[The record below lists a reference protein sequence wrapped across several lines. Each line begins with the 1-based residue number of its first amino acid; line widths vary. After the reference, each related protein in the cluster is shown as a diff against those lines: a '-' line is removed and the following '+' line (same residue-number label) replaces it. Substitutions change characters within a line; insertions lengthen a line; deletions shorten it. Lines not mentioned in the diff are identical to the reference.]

1 MDKFFNK
8 KASLGKSL
16 VWIGFVLSSGEGF
29 TTVTDFQLG
38 IDKLSLG
45 ITDSIKTEFIEDDT
59 LLFAGNDYLGKILDT
74 KLDNNDTDIWMV

>member
-1 MDKFFNK
+1 M
-8 KASLGKSL
+8 LG
-16 VWIGFVLSSGEGF
+16 SGEGF

-38 IDKLSLG
+38 IDQLSLG

-74 KLDNNDTDIWMV
+74 KLDNNDKDIWMV